1 MHSSFSLF
9 PVLPFRL
16 DFTIWAL
23 RRRSINL
30 VDLWDNKCYERL
42 FIIDDQPVKVSVEQ
56 KNNKSILISTHSKI
70 DDTIKSKLI
79 LLLEKMLNLNRNL
92 DNFYKIASEDSH
104 LAPLATQFMGLKPPR
119 FPSIF
124 EALCNAVSCQQLSL
138 DAGLQI
144 QNRLIQLIGKSISIN
159 EKLFYA
165 FPAPKDV
172 ANCSIAE
179 LKKTG
184 FSARKCDTLLEISSA
199 INADEILFDNLDNK
213 SNDEIVK
220 ILCKF
225 KGIGRWSAEYVLLR
239 GLSRIEMF
247 PGDDVGARN
256 NLQQLLNYNKKL
268 DYERISKI
276 TKKWYPTAGFIYF
289 HLLLQ
294 KLTKKGLL

>member
-1 MHSSFSLF
+1 MHTSFSLF

-23 RRRSINL
+23 RRRRINL
-30 VDLWDNKCYERL
+30 VDLWDNNCYERL
-42 FIIDDQPVKVSVEQ
+42 FIIDDQPVKISVEQ
-56 KNNKSILISTHSKI
+56 KNKESILIFTHTKI
-70 DDTIKSKLI
+70 NNNIKNKLI
-79 LLLEKMLNLNRNL
+79 LLLEKMLNLNLNL
-92 DNFYKIASEDSH
+92 NNFYKIASEDSH
-104 LAPLATQFMGLKPPR
+104 LAPLAIQFMGLKPPR

-124 EALCNAVSCQQLSL
+124 EALCNAISCQQLSL

-144 QNRLIQLIGKSISIN
+144 QNRLIQLAGKNINFN
-159 EKLFYA
+159 EKIYYA
-165 FPAPKDV
+165 FPEPKDV

-184 FSARKCDTLLEISSA
+184 YSAHKCDTLLEISSA
-199 INADEILFDNLDNK
+199 ISANELLFDGLDNK
-213 SNDEIVK
+213 SYDEVVK
-220 ILCKF
+220 ILSKF

-239 GLSRIEMF
+239 GLSRIEIF

-268 DYERISKI
+268 DYKEISKI

-294 KLTKKGLL
+294 KLNKKGLL